1 MKEWTLYENG
11 LTIGQTGS
19 ENGRILCDEEY
30 QDACRITLEKTRP
43 IPYSITCGIYGFMCH
58 TDFASTEPQ
67 AKETYECMKK
77 ELKEFIDAGA
87 DEASAVEWV
96 EGFVEKW

>member
-30 QDACRITLEKTRP
+30 QNTCRITLEKTEP
-43 IPYSITCGIYGFMCH
+43 IPYSITCGIYGFMFH
-58 TDFASTEPQ
+58 TAFASTKPQ
-67 AKETYECMKK
+67 AKETYEGMKR
-77 ELKEFIDAGA
+77 ELKEFIDTDA

-96 EGFVEKW
+96 ERFVEKW